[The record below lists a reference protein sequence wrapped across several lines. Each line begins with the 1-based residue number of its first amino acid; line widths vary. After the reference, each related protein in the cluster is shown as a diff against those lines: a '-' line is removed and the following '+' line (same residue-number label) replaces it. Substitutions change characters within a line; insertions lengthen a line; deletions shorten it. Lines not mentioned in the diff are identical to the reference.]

1 MHSPPVFM
9 RNAKGEINPAPQG
22 THTCVPQN
30 PAQIHGNHPAR
41 TGGSNIQTNGGFRM
55 TRIGTHRSKLKAIVS
70 VLLVAAMLLGVGLP
84 GVSLLA
90 AYADDSGR
98 IRSAQW
104 NDIVI
109 AVPETVYMTPQNN
122 YSTTTTSV
130 KYYVNNTIN
139 SSGSFS
145 VDTVTDNTS
154 TATKGKFFIYSQ
166 YISSVTG
173 VTVSGASLSN
183 FSASKSGSLFSDTD
197 FTMTLSSGLSSSQ
210 TRTLEWTITCS
221 MTDGTTATFYAWTIA
236 YAPYL
241 SPIVAAGEQE
251 NDRGSNHWCGALG
264 YISGIHDIT
273 NNGNYF
279 PKSNFLPLISVAQG
293 GGKQNSKDFLED
305 STSLNLP
312 TKGCYHYDYRP
323 SGPGSG
329 DVVMEAQEVTPWG
342 KLTVDTSRY
351 SNLKQVPN
359 VTLGLSITDTDSADR
374 AYAYISNFTGTTAVN
389 QDGNGDP
396 TSGGHYE
403 KGSYGNKAYW
413 YNNTGTIIWGGK
425 DNQVTSSGNTAYL
438 KTGVLWN
445 CAVTDGTSK
454 YYSKAAARSYQGG
467 DNSICTL
474 ICRMNITGINKSS
487 WRTAINNA
495 QKYGFQRGWFTS
507 GTDFDN
513 WKTSLKEAYEKT
525 CNPTNSTAPDTSTLN
540 TRTSNLAKA
549 YSGTG
554 TDTTNWRAQVNDFG
568 VVKELNSDGTFSN
581 NWKVI
586 LLPSVTNPVE
596 PETVHIGD
604 KVRFLSRDLSAAP
617 YSSFTYLGNVK
628 IANQKDSGATFNN
641 ANVSTG
647 LGISSS
653 LTGYNSTDFT
663 YNHITQTQLTN
674 GEHRRTFYYQGND
687 VTVTVNPNGGSWN
700 GSTANS
706 TITGSYKTVWDLAQ
720 PTRTGY
726 IFDGWTHTVG
736 TDSTYTESATT
747 DSEGYKTFTATTFT
761 FGRSAATLTAKW
773 KPITYQ
779 VAFDGNG
786 ADGGSMNNQTF
797 TYGTAQNLTANA
809 FTKSSYTVTYQ
820 NNNGAAD
827 TTDTVYDNFAGWLG
841 SPRLISDFGTE
852 YSKDHTNGDPN
863 NNHDYQEI
871 KQYTIAPPFAAGE
884 VFHLEFDAKGTGR
897 LTNYFYGT
905 TNYLQIASAVNGA
918 GESSTSTDGNI
929 THALTGSYQHF
940 TVTWTLSGNGN
951 ANVEKYVLFRVF
963 GGNSATVK
971 NIEFWKETGS
981 VSYTDEQSVNNLCST
996 RGAIYQMRAQWSPGS
1011 VTLPTPSYENHVL
1024 EGWYSD
1030 SVCTTLVGAAGASY
1044 TPSADITLYAKW
1056 ELPAKDDSYVLDYGL
1071 PVQLNVIDNDLSG
1084 ATLKSVTAS
1093 GAGYTAVKNGNAVTF
1108 TPTAAMSEAVTFT
1121 YTATYNNKDYT
1132 ATVTV
1137 IPANN
1142 VYYEESFFSFAVA
1155 QDSSL
1160 TWKDAGADFT
1170 DMFQDGT
1177 RPGDEESPVYGFDDA
1192 YDTTSEATYSLGH
1205 AKYVEVSAANKGGAT
1220 ATFTFSGTGFDF
1232 YSVTNNQSGLAFV
1245 DVYKIENGQETNVES
1260 TLINT
1265 YFGYKYG
1272 RLYLKDGK
1280 VSLDSSGTP
1289 IYYTSETGSGTFFI
1303 EGEQRGTT
1311 TPTNEGYAYGWVAGS
1326 SEVNGVYQVPVISWH
1341 STTGYGTYKVVIEPR
1356 WSARQNMTGGS
1367 SYKFYVDAVRVYDPI
1382 DPSSI
1387 SGAAYDAYAADS
1399 ELNASYQCVRDL
1411 LKSSFG
1417 NTNGN
1422 GTAGVVLL
1430 ETGNTECTPA
1440 DYQDVG
1446 PKNEVYLNPGQA
1458 IAFHLTTSSAAAPAK
1473 VSVGLRMVSGST
1485 GEATVYGNGST
1496 PLTVNGKTELYQD
1509 ISSVMTGNWKDASGV
1524 KTTNSPIIIRN
1535 TGTGVISITQLKW
1548 SYAAAVPAGGRML
1561 SFSFA
1566 PQDLVT
1572 ASAVM
1577 QQESAQTVTP
1587 DAPTAPQTP
1596 QPDAGSGR
1604 RMLTLQALLEQIFN
1618 RFFESL
1624 RLAFLKK

>member
-1 MHSPPVFM
+1 
-9 RNAKGEINPAPQG
+9 
-22 THTCVPQN
+22 
-30 PAQIHGNHPAR
+30 
-41 TGGSNIQTNGGFRM
+41 M
-55 TRIGTHRSKLKAIVS
+55 TRMGERRSKLKTVVS

-90 AYADDSGR
+90 VFADDSGR

-109 AVPETVYMTPQNN
+109 AVPETVYMTPQSNFN
-122 YSTTTTSV
+122 TTTTSV

-139 SSGSFS
+139 SSGTFS

-154 TATKGKFFIYSQ
+154 TATKGKFYIYSQ
-166 YISSVTG
+166 YISSITSVS
-173 VTVSGASLSN
+173 VSGASLSGL
-183 FSASKSGSLFSDTD
+183 SASKSGNLFSDTD

-279 PKSNFLPLISVAQG
+279 PKSSFLPLISVSQG

-305 STSLNLP
+305 STSINLP

-487 WRTAINNA
+487 WRTAINTA
-495 QKYGFQRGWFTS
+495 QKYGFQSGWFTNAS
-507 GTDFDN
+507 DFN
-513 WKTSLKEAYEKT
+513 TWKTYLKAVYEAVG
-525 CNPTNSTAPDTSTLN
+525 NPTNSTAPN
-540 TRTSNLAKA
+540 
-549 YSGTG
+549 
-554 TDTTNWRAQVNDFG
+554 TTNLSNQTNTLRTEYNTAENKAQVNDLAYI
-568 VVKELNSDGTFSN
+568 KELSSTGVFSN
-581 NWKVI
+581 EWKVI
-586 LLPSVTNPVE
+586 AVPGVTNPVE
-596 PETVHIGD
+596 TEAIRAG
-604 KVRFLSRDLSAAP
+604 
-617 YSSFTYLGNVK
+617 SSLTLKSTTYTGFTYKGNLLL
-628 IANQKDSGATFNN
+628 ANQKAVDFTFTN
-641 ANVSTG
+641 ANPATG
-647 LGISSS
+647 LGLI
-653 LTGYNSTDFT
+653 NTDADVV
-663 YNHITQTQLTN
+663 YKHITQTQITN

-706 TITGSYKTVWDLAQ
+706 TITGSYKTVWNLVQ

-761 FGRSAATLTAKW
+761 FGQSAATLKAKW

-786 ADGGSMNNQTF
+786 ATDGSMSNQTF
-797 TYGTAQNLTANA
+797 NYGTAQNLTVNA

-940 TVTWTLSGNGN
+940 TVTWTLSNNGN

-981 VSYTDEQSVNNLCST
+981 VSYTDGQSVNNLCST
-996 RGAIYQMRAQWSPGS
+996 RGAIYQMRAQWTPGS
-1011 VTLPTPSYENHVL
+1011 VTLPSPTYANHVL
-1024 EGWYSD
+1024 EGWYAD
-1030 SVCTTLVGAAGASY
+1030 SACTTLVGAAGASY

-1056 ELPAKDDSYVLDYGL
+1056 ERPAKDDSYVLDYGL
-1071 PVQLNVIDNDLSG
+1071 PVQLNVIDNDLPG
-1084 ATLKSVTAS
+1084 ATLKSVSAS

-1108 TPTAAMSEAVTFT
+1108 TPTAVLNEAVTFT
-1121 YTATYNNKDYT
+1121 YTATYNNADYT
-1132 ATVTV
+1132 ANVTV

-1170 DMFQDGT
+1170 GMFQDGT

-1341 STTGYGTYKVVIEPR
+1341 STTGYGTYKVVVEPR

-1387 SGAAYDAYAADS
+1387 SGAAYDAYAADD
-1399 ELNASYQCVRDL
+1399 ELNAGYQRVRDL

-1417 NTNGN
+1417 DTNGN

-1430 ETGNTECTPA
+1430 ETGNAECTPA

-1458 IAFHLTTSSAAAPAK
+1458 IAFHLTTSSATAPAK
-1473 VSVGLRMVSGST
+1473 VSVGLRMASGTT
-1485 GEATVYGNGST
+1485 GEATVYGNGSKALEVKGT
-1496 PLTVNGKTELYQD
+1496 TELYRD
-1509 ISSVMTGNWKDASGV
+1509 ISSVMSGNWKDSDGV
-1524 KTTNSPIIIRN
+1524 KTTTSPIIIRN
-1535 TGTGVISITQLKW
+1535 TGSGVISITQLKW

-1577 QQESAQTVTP
+1577 RQESAQTVTP
-1587 DAPTAPQTP
+1587 DAPTASQTP
-1596 QPDAGSGR
+1596 QPAAGSSR
-1604 RMLTLQALLEQIFN
+1604 RMITIQALLEQIFN